1 MEPNQN
7 TNTVQNTA
15 GASTVANVSSASST
29 PLTASDASV
38 GSSKSGSNVV
48 FQDKPKKNMGLI
60 LTIVLLVLLAAGGI
74 GFGVWAMMDGSSQ
87 VAKKDEQIAALKAQI
102 DSLEE
107 QIEVSSEKS
116 NTDNSSNDDTGT
128 VEQDRFIDV
137 DEWGYKISLPEDLV
151 ISSQK
156 YEENDDGSSSLCV
169 WGYSMREGKGTPSFA
184 EKEDPFVCVSRYPE
198 NTSFY
203 GHLVFTEDGYDYLF
217 NSTQTY
223 LSDEGDME
231 GMDWEDETKILM
243 SQSLGQKE
251 SYLKM

>member
-1 MEPNQN
+1 MEPNRN
-7 TNTVQNTA
+7 TNMQGVASAPTAINT
-15 GASTVANVSSASST
+15 SLNTPSVSADSSR
-29 PLTASDASV
+29 
-38 GSSKSGSNVV
+38 SGGDVV
-48 FQDKPKKNMGLI
+48 FQDKPKKNMGMI

-74 GFGVWAMMDGSSQ
+74 GFGVWAMMDGNSQ

-116 NTDNSSNDDTGT
+116 NTDNSSNDDMGT
-128 VEQDRFIDV
+128 VEQDRLIDV

-151 ISSQK
+151 ILSQK

-198 NTSFY
+198 NMSFY

-231 GMDWEDETKILM
+231 GMNWEDETKILM

>member
-1 MEPNQN
+1 MEPNQKN
-7 TNTVQNTA
+7 SLRSPVSAPGMAARPLNVQSVTNAPVA
-15 GASTVANVSSASST
+15 SGAAT
-29 PLTASDASV
+29 PAKND
-38 GSSKSGSNVV
+38 VV
-48 FQDKPKKNMGLI
+48 FRDKPKKNIAVI
-60 LTIVLLVLLAAGGI
+60 LGMVLLGILAVGGI
-74 GFGVWAMMDGSSQ
+74 VFGVWAMMDGNSQ
-87 VAKKDEQIAALKAQI
+87 VAKRDEQIAVLKAQI

-116 NTDNSSNDDTGT
+116 NTDNSSNDDMGT

-151 ISSQK
+151 ILSQK

-231 GMDWEDETKILM
+231 GMNWEDETKILM

>member
-1 MEPNQN
+1 MESNQN
-7 TNTVQNTA
+7 ANSMQNATN
-15 GASTVANVSSASST
+15 GSLKSSIPLNASST
-29 PLTASDASV
+29 SAD
-38 GSSKSGSNVV
+38 SSRPGGDVV
-48 FQDKPKKNMGLI
+48 FQDQPKKNMGMI
-60 LTIVLLVLLAAGGI
+60 LGMVLLGILAVGGI
-74 GFGVWAMMDGSSQ
+74 AFGVWEMMDGKAQ

-116 NTDNSSNDDTGT
+116 NTDNSSKDDMGT

-151 ISSQK
+151 IFSQK

-231 GMDWEDETKILM
+231 GMNWEDETKILM

>member
-1 MEPNQN
+1 
-7 TNTVQNTA
+7 
-15 GASTVANVSSASST
+15 
-29 PLTASDASV
+29 
-38 GSSKSGSNVV
+38 
-48 FQDKPKKNMGLI
+48 
-60 LTIVLLVLLAAGGI
+60 
-74 GFGVWAMMDGSSQ
+74 MDGNSQ

-116 NTDNSSNDDTGT
+116 NTDNSSNDDMGT
-128 VEQDRFIDV
+128 VEQDKFIDV

-169 WGYSMREGKGTPSFA
+169 WGYSVREGKGTPSFA

-198 NTSFY
+198 NTSFN

-231 GMDWEDETKILM
+231 GMNWEDETKILM